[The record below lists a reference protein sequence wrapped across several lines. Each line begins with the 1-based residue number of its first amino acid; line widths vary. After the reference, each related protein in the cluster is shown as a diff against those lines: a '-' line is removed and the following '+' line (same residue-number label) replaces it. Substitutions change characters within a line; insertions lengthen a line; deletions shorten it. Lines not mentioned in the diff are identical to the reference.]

1 LSGHE
6 DWIRSLAFKHPTTD
20 DVPLVLASGSQDA
33 TIRLWNIERRK
44 KILTNSAEDLV
55 DELLDNFESSL
66 GDLGENEE
74 GGKQIS
80 LKHHIITVKAKSER
94 FLDNLFL
101 DSSDYD

>member
-1 LSGHE
+1 MSGHE
-6 DWIRSLAFKHPTTD
+6 DWIRGLAFKNPTTQD
-20 DVPLVLASGSQDA
+20 TPLVLASGSQDA

-44 KILTNSAEDLV
+44 KMLNSAEDLV

-80 LKHHIITVKAKSER
+80 LRHHIITVKVESGRFVSEWT
-94 FLDNLFL
+94 LP
-101 DSSDYD
+101 